1 LWVAGRDAGR
11 KEDDDVFCWKRTRRV
26 SALTVL
32 ACGLVLGA
40 FYALLADEP
49 LHPAA
54 LVERSPVD
62 RDLSAIAADG
72 VLRVA
77 IPADDVAYATRG
89 GRTDGLAY
97 DLASRI
103 ARRLG
108 VKLQVY
114 TVAQPGTGLRDLAR
128 GKADLLALIDPG
140 PTPVHDQAAWTTP
153 LEQARVVVAGR
164 EAGGIRSL
172 EDLRGREIVVRRDTR
187 LEEAARGWAAA
198 GYPIAIRTVPQRVSD
213 EELAEAA
220 AEGRHPLVVMDERRA
235 RLERALFE
243 DLEVSGPLGDLLPV
257 RWATRPNAPHL
268 AQTVSRLFDAAREVG
283 LLAELH
289 RQYLE
294 NPRRLRHSRH
304 FETWH
309 GGGEISPWDGLL
321 QQAAQQHGFDW
332 RLLAA
337 LVATE
342 SGFDPA
348 SIGPGGSI
356 GLMQLMPATAR
367 AFGAEDPLD
376 PQQNVLAG
384 ARHLRWLWETLP
396 GIAERDRLAFTLAAY
411 NMGLGHL
418 DDVRELAAARG
429 LDPDR
434 WEGNVAAVLPLKEDP
449 RVASTLPHGFARG
462 TLTLNYVDRV
472 LDKYGQFSVAA
483 RQPAVRK
490 LAAVRQDS

>member
-1 LWVAGRDAGR
+1 M
-11 KEDDDVFCWKRTRRV
+11 FCWKRTRRV

-32 ACGLVLGA
+32 ACGLVLSA

-49 LHPAA
+49 FHPAT
-54 LVERSPVD
+54 LVRQAPVD
-62 RDLSAIAADG
+62 RDLAAIAAGG

-77 IPADDVAYATRG
+77 IPADDVAYAARG
-89 GRTDGLAY
+89 GRADGLAY

-108 VKLQVY
+108 VKLEVY
-114 TVAQPGTGLRDLAR
+114 TVTQPGTGLRDLAR

-140 PTPVHDQAAWTTP
+140 PSPVHDHAAWTTP
-153 LEQARVVVAGR
+153 LEHARVVVAGR

-172 EDLRGREIVVRRDTR
+172 EDLRGREIVVRRDSR

-198 GYPIAIRTVPQRVSD
+198 GYPVAIRTVPQRLSD
-213 EELAEAA
+213 EDLAAGAA
-220 AEGRHPLVVMDERRA
+220 DGRYPLVVMDERRA
-235 RLERALFE
+235 RLEHALFE
-243 DLEVSGPLGDLLPV
+243 ALEVSGPLGDLLPV
-257 RWATRPNAPHL
+257 RWAARPNAPHL
-268 AQTVSRLFDAAREVG
+268 VQTVSRLIETARETG
-283 LLAELH
+283 LIASLQ

-294 NPRRLRHSRH
+294 DPRRLRHSRH
-304 FETWH
+304 YEAWS
-309 GGGEISPWDGLL
+309 GGGELSPWDGLL
-321 QQAAQQHGFDW
+321 QQAARQHGFDW

-348 SIGPGGSI
+348 SIGPGGSL

-367 AFGAEDPLD
+367 EFGAKDPLD

-384 ARHLRWLWETLP
+384 ARHLRWLWETFP

-418 DDVRELAAARG
+418 EDVRALAAEHG
-429 LDPDR
+429 LDPNR
-434 WEGNVAAVLPLKEDP
+434 WEGHVAAVLPLKEDP
-449 RVASTLPHGFARG
+449 RIAAGLPHGFARG

-472 LDKYGQFSVAA
+472 LQKYGQFSDAGPRRAVRTLAAA
-483 RQPAVRK
+483 RR
-490 LAAVRQDS
+490 DS

>member
-1 LWVAGRDAGR
+1 M
-11 KEDDDVFCWKRTRRV
+11 FCWKRTRRL

-32 ACGLVLGA
+32 ACGLVLGT

-49 LHPAA
+49 LRPST
-54 LVERSPVD
+54 LVHRAPVD
-62 RDLSAIAADG
+62 HDLAAIAEAG

-77 IPADDVAYATRG
+77 IPADDVAYSKHGSRE
-89 GRTDGLAY
+89 DGMAFELAG
-97 DLASRI
+97 RI

-108 VKLQVY
+108 VRLEVY
-114 TVAQPGTGLRDLAR
+114 TVSQPGTGLRDLAR

-140 PTPVHDQAAWTTP
+140 PTPIHDQAAWCAP
-153 LEQARVVVAGR
+153 IEQARVVVAGR
-164 EAGGIRSL
+164 DAGGIRSI
-172 EDLRGREIVVRRDTR
+172 EDLRGREIAVRRDTR

-198 GYPIAIRTVPQRVSD
+198 GLALEIRPLPQRLSD
-213 EELAEAA
+213 EDLAAAA
-220 AEGRHPLVVMDERRA
+220 AEGRYPLVVMDERRA
-235 RLERALFE
+235 RLERALFD
-243 DLEVSGPLGDLLPV
+243 DLEVSAPLGDPIPV

-268 AQTVSRLFDAAREVG
+268 AQTVSRLIDTAREVG
-283 LLAELH
+283 LLAELQ

-294 NPRRLRHSRH
+294 NPRRLRQSRH
-304 FETWH
+304 FEAWH
-309 GGGEISPWDGLL
+309 GDGTISPWDGLL
-321 QQAAQQHGFDW
+321 QQAALKHGFDW

-342 SGFDPA
+342 SGFDPT
-348 SIGPGGSI
+348 SVGPGGSL

-367 AFGAEDPLD
+367 AFGADDPLD

-384 ARHLRWLWETLP
+384 ARHLRWLWELFP
-396 GIAERDRLAFTLAAY
+396 GVAERDRLAFTLAAY

-418 DDVRELAAARG
+418 EDVRALAASQG

-434 WEGNVAAVLPLKEDP
+434 WEGHVAAVLPLKED
-449 RVASTLPHGFARG
+449 RGVAAHLPHGFARG

-472 LDKYGQFSVAA
+472 LDKYGQFSVAS

-490 LAAVRQDS
+490 IAAARLAS